1 MSVNPTKLVLGV
13 LAAPITAL
21 SAWLTASVAKYGVH
35 LDASGVNAALI
46 AGATCGITVMV
57 KLIHD
62 VETTIEHDP
71 KAKQDIDDADVIAGL
86 LERAD
91 PEIRKSV
98 SDALAGLEQEVMAL
112 SGRVADTT
120 ATIPSPVAR
129 LITAPPDRHASEP
142 LQAELSDHA
151 DPGLAEE
158 QTPVLLG
165 PASPEQE
172 IAEQEAADR
181 LAQQQIAERLRAR
194 AEAQTPVRDRVP
206 PVG

>member
-1 MSVNPTKLVLGV
+1 MRVNPTKLVLGV

-71 KAKQDIDDADVIAGL
+71 KAKQDVDDADVIAGL

-120 ATIPSPVAR
+120 ATIASPAAR
-129 LITAPPDRHASEP
+129 LITAPPDRHVGES
-142 LQAELSDHA
+142 LHAELSDHA
-151 DPGLAEE
+151 DPGPAEE

-181 LAQQQIAERLRAR
+181 LAQQQIAEGLRVR
-194 AEAQTPVRDRVP
+194 AGAQTPARDRVP